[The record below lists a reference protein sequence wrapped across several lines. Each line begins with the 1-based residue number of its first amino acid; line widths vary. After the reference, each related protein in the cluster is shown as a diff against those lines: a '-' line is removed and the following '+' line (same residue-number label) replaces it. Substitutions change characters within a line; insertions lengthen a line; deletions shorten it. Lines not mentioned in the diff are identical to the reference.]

1 MYLAL
6 LAFGTAFFITY
17 FSIPAIINLSLVK
30 KLYDL
35 PDERKRHNARIG
47 SLGGIAIFSGF
58 IFAFIFF
65 THKLYYPQLNSLL
78 AGSLILFAIGI
89 KDDLYPLTP
98 FKKFGG
104 QLAAAIIV
112 IIQGDIRIQ
121 SFYGLFDIH
130 NLDYY
135 TSVALSIP
143 LFLLLIN
150 SFNFIDG
157 INGLAGSIGVV
168 VISTFAWFFYLM
180 GETLFL
186 IMCLAYVGALLAFLR
201 YNFGNARIF
210 MGDSGSMVL
219 GFIITVISIF
229 FVQKSVYFVPNI
241 FFAISSA
248 VFGFAVLIIPIFDT
262 MRVIA
267 IRVFILKRS
276 PFAADR
282 NHIHHALLD
291 IGLGQMQAT
300 LILVGTNVFF
310 IILALLLQ
318 DVVVPKFQMIIYI
331 ILALGLSQ
339 IPFIIKRKRKKKL
352 QAAR

>member
-1 MYLAL
+1 M
-6 LAFGTAFFITY
+6 
-17 FSIPAIINLSLVK
+17 
-30 KLYDL
+30 
-35 PDERKRHNARIG
+35 PDDRKRHSARIG

-58 IFAFIFF
+58 IFAFILF
-65 THKLYYPQLNSLL
+65 TNQLYYPQLNSLL
-78 AGSLILFAIGI
+78 AASLLLFAVGI

-130 NLDYY
+130 DLDYY
-135 TSVALSIP
+135 TSIALSIP

-186 IMCLAYVGALLAFLR
+186 IMCLAYIGALLAFLR

-219 GFIITVISIF
+219 GFIITVIAIF
-229 FVQKSVYFVPNI
+229 FVQKSVYYEPNI

-262 MRVIA
+262 LRVIF

-291 IGLGQMQAT
+291 IGMSQVQAT
-300 LILVGTNVFF
+300 LTLVTVNGFF
-310 IILALLLQ
+310 IALAMLLHET
-318 DVVVPKFQMIIYI
+318 VVPKFQLLIYL
-331 ILALGLSQ
+331 ILAFGLSQ
-339 IPFIIKRKRKKKL
+339 IPFIIKQRQKKK
-352 QAAR
+352 AGRI

>member
-30 KLYDL
+30 KLYDM
-35 PDERKRHNARIG
+35 PDQRKRHNARIG
-47 SLGGIAIFSGF
+47 SLGGIAIFAGF

-65 THKLYYPQLNSLL
+65 THELYYPQLNSLL

-135 TSVALSIP
+135 TSIALSVP

-180 GETLFL
+180 NETLFL

-219 GFIITVISIF
+219 GFVITVIAIF
-229 FVQKSVYFVPNI
+229 FVQKSVYYQPNI

-262 MRVIA
+262 LRVVI
-267 IRVFILKRS
+267 IRVFVLRRS

-291 IGLGQMQAT
+291 IGLSQIQAT
-300 LILVGTNVFF
+300 VVLISTNVLF
-310 IILALLLQ
+310 IALALLLHEIMA
-318 DVVVPKFQMIIYI
+318 PKYQLMIYI
-331 ILALGLSQ
+331 TLAFALSQ
-339 IPFIIKRKRKKKL
+339 IPFLIKQRQKKKAL
-352 QAAR
+352 QH